1 VFSVERV
8 LVSFEVVEEVDFV
21 VVDLVLVVFLVEK
34 DKWG

>member
-8 LVSFEVVEEVDFV
+8 LVSFEVAEEVDFV